1 MAQWLPIV
9 CDLKIV
15 KIRIAVVILESKFKA
30 KYVANL
36 SFHSLKKF
44 LFNFSWMVLIFITMT
59 CTLQR
64 LLRIINM
71 VLESKVKV
79 KLTPNV

>member
-1 MAQWLPIV
+1 M
-9 CDLKIV
+9 CNLKIV

-36 SFHSLKKF
+36 SFHSLQKF
-44 LFNFSWMVLIFITMT
+44 LFNLLWMVLIFSTMT
-59 CTLQR
+59 CRLQR
-64 LLRIINM
+64 LLQIINM

-79 KLTPNV
+79 KLTQNV